1 MEPLTQ
7 PSSAIN
13 AEIAADASLMHPRK
27 EKKSDRTTALVDAA
41 VRIGAEKPSGDDIAF
56 MHAILCQIGL
66 PRSRVAG
73 ERFERSSGSASLV
86 VHGGEIWNGQ
96 VMVKQ
101 PIPYGSIPRL
111 VLAHLTRY
119 AVRHKTREIP
129 FGESANDAM
138 RQLGIDKSGRS
149 YVMFQRQVR
158 ALAACSI
165 TLGFNADGRAITF
178 DGRPVQKF
186 EAWLSAGSKQR
197 TPWPSRIVLSRDFH
211 QTLMERAVPYDLRAL
226 LELRGSALAMDVY
239 LWLVARLVRVRR
251 KSTAVYWSQLK
262 EQFGHEYRDI
272 RNFKRKFLIALRD
285 ALLLYPMA
293 KVEEVP
299 GGLRLYSSQPAV
311 QPRFRFDGGKTC
323 E

>member
-1 MEPLTQ
+1 
-7 PSSAIN
+7 
-13 AEIAADASLMHPRK
+13 
-27 EKKSDRTTALVDAA
+27 
-41 VRIGAEKPSGDDIAF
+41 

-66 PRSRVAG
+66 PRSNVPG

-86 VHGGEIWNGQ
+86 VHAGEIWNGQ
-96 VMVKQ
+96 AMVKQ
-101 PIPYGSIPRL
+101 SIPYGSIPRL
-111 VLAHLTRY
+111 VLAHVTRY
-119 AVRHKTREIP
+119 AVRHKSREIP

-149 YVMFQRQVR
+149 YAMFQRQVR

-178 DGRPVQKF
+178 DGRPVQQF

-197 TPWPSRIVLSRDFH
+197 TPWPSRIVLSSDFH

-251 KSTAVYWSQLK
+251 KSTMVYWSQLK

>member
-1 MEPLTQ
+1 MISKYISSTDEPEFLVDSV
-7 PSSAIN
+7 PMNAHKGAKVNRVSALM
-13 AEIAADASLMHPRK
+13 DASVQI
-27 EKKSDRTTALVDAA
+27 E
-41 VRIGAEKPSGDDIAF
+41 AERPSGDDIAF

-66 PRSRVAG
+66 PRSRVPG
-73 ERFERSSGSASLV
+73 ERFERTSGSASLV
-86 VHGGEIWNGQ
+86 VHAGEIWNGQ
-96 VMVKQ
+96 AMVRQ

-111 VLAHLTRY
+111 VLAHVTRY

-129 FGESANDAM
+129 FGKSANDAL

-149 YVMFQRQVR
+149 YVMFLRQVQ

-165 TLGFNADGRAITF
+165 TLGFNAEGRAITF
-178 DGRPVQKF
+178 DGRPVQQF
-186 EAWLSAGSKQR
+186 DAWLSADSKQR
-197 TPWPSRIVLSRDFH
+197 TPWPSRIVLSSDFQ

-226 LELRGSALAMDVY
+226 LKLRGSALAMDVY
-239 LWLVARLVRVRR
+239 LWLVARLVRIRK
-251 KSTAVYWSQLK
+251 KSTTVYWSQLK

-285 ALLLYPMA
+285 ALLMYPMA
-293 KVEEVP
+293 KVEEVS

-311 QPRFRFDGGKTC
+311 QPRFRFDGGKAC